1 MHEYPTYSLH
11 NPSHTFLKGTSILE
25 YFLEAGSHVSI
36 SNVSSCAGE
45 LSVYLQDFDNWGQP
59 IIPPEPGCPVP
70 VFEPEYF
77 VDGSTGDDWICVGAN
92 KGKH

>member
-1 MHEYPTYSLH
+1 MTGFNSCIV
-11 NPSHTFLKGTSILE
+11 SIQGSTKLD

-45 LSVYLQDFDNWGQP
+45 LSDYLQDFDNWGQP
-59 IIPPEPGCPVP
+59 IIPPEPGCPLP

-77 VDGSTGDDWICVGAN
+77 FAGSTGNNWFYVSVS
-92 KGKH
+92 KGNIIAVS